1 MVADA
6 KETVGF
12 IGLGLMG
19 HGMAKNIVEKG
30 YPLAVTA
37 TATGSRSTISSGAAR
52 SPAPSPRE
60 VGERSSIVF
69 LCVTGSREVEAIV
82 RGKDGL
88 KEGLKPGSVVV
99 DCSTSDPNSTL
110 ALAAELGALGDRL
123 RRRAAVAH
131 AEGGVGG
138 QARHH
143 GRRERRGV
151 RADQA
156 GARYLGRQGGAY
168 RRRRRRPQ
176 DEAPQQFHLARLCR
190 DLCRGAALGAK
201 VGISPQRF
209 HSVIDGG
216 RMDCGFYQ
224 TFMGSVVG
232 GNREAH
238 RFTLANAFKDLDLSR
253 VDGRRGTADESGR
266 QRGEERL
273 LRGGRDRWRRVDGLC
288 PAPAGVRR
296 PGQRRGLRGGG
307 NEREEGEG
315 KSACSTQGGRG

>member
-1 MVADA
+1 MATE
-6 KETVGF
+6 KESIGF

-37 TATGSRSTISSGAAR
+37 HRNRKPLDDLVGRGAVAC
-52 SPAPSPRE
+52 ASPRE
-60 VGERSSIVF
+60 VAERSSIVF

-110 ALAAELGALGDRL
+110 ALAAEL
-123 RRRAAVAH
+123 AAIGVDFAD
-131 AEGGVGG
+131 APLSRTPKEAWEGKLDTMVGG
-138 QARHH
+138 SDAVF
-143 GRRERRGV
+143 ERIRPV
-151 RADQA
+151 LDTWA
-156 GARYLGRQGGAY
+156 GKVVHVGEVGDGHKMKLLNNFISLGYAAIY
-168 RRRRRRPQ
+168 A
-176 DEAPQQFHLARLCR
+176 EALV
-190 DLCRGAALGAK
+190 LGAK

-232 GNREAH
+232 GNRESH
-238 RFTLANAFKDLDLSR
+238 RFTLSNAFKDLTYLEAM
-253 VDGRRGTADESGR
+253 ADAARLQNPVGNAVKNAFSGA
-266 QRGEERL
+266 
-273 LRGGRDRWRRVDGLC
+273 V
-288 PAPAGVRR
+288 AT
-296 PGQRRGLRGGG
+296 GGG
-307 NEREEGEG
+307 GPANYVPHLPEFVGRANGMDFTAEAAKG
-315 KSACSTQGGRG
+315 KGRSV